1 MEFISICPIHEAD
14 YNGKSP
20 SRYIQSIRICNKCI
34 KKLEKQLPKEIL
46 NEN

>member
-1 MEFISICPIHEAD
+1 METICPIHESD
-14 YNGKSP
+14 YSGKKLP
-20 SRYIQSIRICNKCI
+20 RDIQNIRICKKCI